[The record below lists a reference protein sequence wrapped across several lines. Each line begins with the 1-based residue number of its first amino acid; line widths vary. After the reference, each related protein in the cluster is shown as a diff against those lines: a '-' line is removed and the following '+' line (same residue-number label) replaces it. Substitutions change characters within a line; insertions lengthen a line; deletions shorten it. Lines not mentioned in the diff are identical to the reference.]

1 MSKQGLSLGLG
12 IALLGALVAAP
23 VAEAEYVGHLGHLG
37 RPSISAPHRVIT
49 AQATTPAPRPAPA
62 PRVPNSR
69 ASRSWMP
76 ALGNLAAGG
85 MLGALFGGNVLFG
98 ILMVALLVAIGVY
111 VVRLILRARS
121 ESMPAAQF
129 AGLGSETVAAPPPSQ
144 AAGLNEAATAAPA
157 TGVGPKLPEGFDLPA
172 FLRSAKLNFVRL
184 QIASDLGNLGEIREF
199 ATPEMYAA
207 LGKGVVGRGVRTS
220 HTDVVSLNADLS
232 ELSTEGGMHRASV
245 RFSGMARA
253 TPGAAPAG
261 FAEIWHLARPADGS
275 TGWLLT
281 GIQQVD

>member
-12 IALLGALVAAP
+12 IALLGALMLAP
-23 VAEAEYVGHLGHLG
+23 AAEAQTLG
-37 RPSISAPHRVIT
+37 RDSIAAPHRVIT

-62 PRVPNSR
+62 PRVPNAR

-76 ALGNLAAGG
+76 VLGNLAAGG
-85 MLGALFGGNVLFG
+85 LLGALFGGNVLFG
-98 ILMVALLVAIGVY
+98 ILMVALLVAIGAY
-111 VVRLILRARS
+111 VGRLILRARN
-121 ESMPAAQF
+121 EDVPAAQF

-144 AAGLNEAATAAPA
+144 AAGLNATATAAPA
-157 TGVGPKLPEGFDLPA
+157 AGIGAKLPDGFDLPG
-172 FLRSAKLNFVRL
+172 FLRTAKLNFVRL
-184 QIASDLGNLGEIREF
+184 QIASDLGHLAEIREF
-199 ATPEMYAA
+199 ATPEMFAA
-207 LGKGVVGRGVRTS
+207 LGKGAVGRGVKTS
-220 HTDVVSLNADLS
+220 HTDVVSLNAELS
-232 ELSTEGGMHRASV
+232 EFSTEGGTHRASV

-261 FAEIWHLARPADGS
+261 FAEIWQLARPADGS